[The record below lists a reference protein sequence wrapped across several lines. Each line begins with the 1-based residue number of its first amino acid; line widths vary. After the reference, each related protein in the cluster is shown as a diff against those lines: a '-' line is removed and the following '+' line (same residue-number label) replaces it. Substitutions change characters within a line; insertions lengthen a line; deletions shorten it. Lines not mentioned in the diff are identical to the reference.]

1 MSEKQPVSRR
11 RFVGGVAGALGYLT
25 LSPGTELW
33 AQAARAGTRSAA
45 AGEPLNDEYDALA
58 KLAFNEN
65 PYGPSEAVMEA
76 MTHAFKYSQRY
87 GYPDG
92 DITEAIAAHHG
103 VDRQNVLLGAGSG
116 EILNLV
122 GVAYLLGGRKIVGVE
137 PTFSSVYSHASGI
150 KADAIRLPLL
160 DDYRQDVPAMIDTV
174 KKNYREVGFVYLCNP
189 NNPTGRIVTKQEVK
203 QLLDGIP
210 EDVPVLIDEAYH
222 HYVEDPAYATS
233 VPYVLEG
240 RQVIIARTFSKIY
253 GMAGLRLGYAIAPR
267 EMLQR
272 MRPWSTGSIN
282 ALVKWGG
289 AAALRDTASEAR
301 VRRVTLELRK
311 KTVGELQGMGYPCVP
326 SECNFFMV
334 HLKRPV
340 QPVIQ
345 EFREKGVAVGRPF
358 PPMTE
363 HLRVSIGTAEE
374 MQRFMTAFK
383 AIMPVT
389 RAATGTGG

>member
-1 MSEKQPVSRR
+1 MSEKHPVSRR

-25 LSPGTELW
+25 LSPNPDLW
-33 AQAARAGTRSAA
+33 AQAARAGGRRA
-45 AGEPLNDEYDALA
+45 AGAQGDEYDALA

-65 PYGPSEAVMEA
+65 PYGPSDAVMEA
-76 MTHAFKYSQRY
+76 MNGAWKYSSRY

-92 DITEAIAAHHG
+92 DITEEIAKHHG
-103 VDRQNVLLGAGSG
+103 VERENILLGAGSG

-122 GVAYLLGGRKIVGVE
+122 GVAYLLGGKKIVGVE

-160 DDYRQDVPAMIDTV
+160 EDYRQNIPAMIDAV
-174 KKNYREVGFVYLCNP
+174 KKNYRDVGFVYLCNP
-189 NNPTGRIVTKQEVK
+189 NNPTGRIVTRQEVR

-233 VPYVLEG
+233 VPYVREG

-253 GMAGLRLGYAIAPR
+253 GMAGLRLGYAVAPR

-289 AAALRDTASEAR
+289 VAALHDTEAEAR
-301 VRRVTLELRK
+301 VRRTTLELRK
-311 KTVGELQGMGYPCVP
+311 KTVAELQSLGYPCVP

-345 EFREKGVAVGRPF
+345 AFREKKVAVGRPF

-363 HLRVSIGTAEE
+363 HLRVSIGTPEE
-374 MQRFMTAFK
+374 MQRFMTAFRE
-383 AIMPVT
+383 IMPAT